1 MDRIIKTDKGI
12 GRINLDQNRDL
23 PLFYQENPNGLTNER
38 IGVTLKGVRNADKI
52 RINKSDYTPSNRRDK
67 N

>member
-12 GRINLDQNRDL
+12 GTINLDARQDM
-23 PLFYQENPNGLTNER
+23 PLYKQPDANGKNNPM

-52 RINKSDYTPSNRRDK
+52 RINKSDYTQSNRRDK
-67 N
+67 T

>member
-12 GRINLDQNRDL
+12 GPINVDENRD
-23 PLFYQENPNGLTNER
+23 ENFLNNPRPWGLTNER
-38 IGVTLKGVRNADKI
+38 IGVKLNGVRNADKI
-52 RINKSDYTPSNRRDK
+52 RHNKSDYTPSKGRDK